1 MRVNSVTNRRTHLA
15 AVIRTVLYTYNNR
28 SVHKCTVVKIAQ
40 KSRRSAPA
48 PTWGPRRNWALS
60 ILYYYVIPPEESFGR
75 SVPAADVLFSLPH
88 FGVRRAYLYII
99 HHVCCTTII
108 IETHIITEV
117 LGFYTYTCMHYKHM
131 ECVLSTAAI
140 SGYSAIILVYH
151 FPINMCSR
159 LCVCAC
165 ELYPFIIDAVFTWG
179 FNAVGRKNIYIIL
192 SILYACGCT
201 IQMVIEG

>member
-1 MRVNSVTNRRTHLA
+1 MG
-15 AVIRTVLYTYNNR
+15 I
-28 SVHKCTVVKIAQ
+28 I
-40 KSRRSAPA
+40 
-48 PTWGPRRNWALS
+48 
-60 ILYYYVIPPEESFGR
+60 
-75 SVPAADVLFSLPH
+75 
-88 FGVRRAYLYII
+88 YII
-99 HHVCCTTII
+99 LLCNTSGGIVRAIGSCSRHIIFSAAFRCPAGVPILHHVCCTTII

-117 LGFYTYTCMHYKHM
+117 LGFYTYTYMHYKHT

-151 FPINMCSR
+151 FPINMCAR
-159 LCVCAC
+159 LCVCVC
-165 ELYPFIIDAVFTWG
+165 ELYPFIVDAVFTWG